1 VRLAQASEVTVLR
14 VQDLEVKYADFQALW
29 GVSLEVREGEVV
41 CLLGPNGAG
50 KSTLI
55 SAVSGLVRPAAGR
68 IEFCGERIDGLPTHQ
83 IVTRGLSHV
92 MEQRRLFP
100 YLTVEKNL
108 LLGSYQPRARAHRD
122 ESLDW
127 VFSLFPIL
135 RERRTQLA
143 HSLSGGEQQMV
154 AIARGLMSRPRFL
167 MVDEPFLG
175 LAPLVVQTILEIIR
189 KVNEAGVTVL
199 FIEQNV
205 QLALGASHRGYLL
218 ESGRMVA
225 AGSAQDL
232 LQSDEVRKV
241 YLGI

>member
-1 VRLAQASEVTVLR
+1 VLCVT
-14 VQDLEVKYADFQALW
+14 DLEVKYGDFQALW

-55 SAVSGLVRPAAGR
+55 SAVSGLVKPSRGR
-68 IEFCGERIDGLPTHQ
+68 VEFCGERIDTLPTHQ
-83 IVTRGLSHV
+83 IVTRGLSQV

-108 LLGSYQPRARAHRD
+108 LLGSYQARARAQRA
-122 ESLDW
+122 ESLEW
-127 VFSLFPIL
+127 VFELFPLL
-135 RERRTQLA
+135 RERRNQMA
-143 HSLSGGEQQMV
+143 NSLSGGEQQMV
-154 AIARGLMSRPRFL
+154 AIARGLMSRPKFL

-175 LAPLVVQTILEIIR
+175 LAPIIVQKILEII
-189 KVNEAGVTVL
+189 KKINAAGVTVL

-205 QLALGASHRGYLL
+205 QLALGVSHRGYLL

-225 AGSAQDL
+225 AGASRQL
-232 LQSDEVRKV
+232 LESDVVRKV

>member
-1 VRLAQASEVTVLR
+1 MLR
-14 VQDLEVKYADFQALW
+14 VRDLEVKYGDFQALW
-29 GVSLEVREGEVV
+29 GVSLDVSEGEVV

-55 SAVSGLVRPAAGR
+55 SAVSGLVPTFRGT

-83 IVTRGLSHV
+83 IVTRGLSQV

-108 LLGSYQPRARAHRD
+108 VLGSYQERARPQRAD
-122 ESLDW
+122 SLDW
-127 VFSLFPIL
+127 VFELFPIL
-135 RERRTQLA
+135 RERRNQLA
-143 HSLSGGEQQMV
+143 YSLSGGEQQMV
-154 AIARGLMSRPRFL
+154 AIARGLMSRPKFL
-167 MVDEPFLG
+167 MIDEPFLG
-175 LAPLVVQTILEIIR
+175 LAPIVVQTILNILKR
-189 KVNEAGVTVL
+189 VNGEGVTVL

-218 ESGRMVA
+218 ESGHMVA
-225 AGSAQDL
+225 SGAAADL
-232 LQSDEVRKV
+232 LESEMVRKV

>member
-1 VRLAQASEVTVLR
+1 VLR
-14 VQDLEVKYADFQALW
+14 VRDLEVKYGDFQALW
-29 GVSLEVREGEVV
+29 GVSLDVNEGEVV

-55 SAVSGLVRPAAGR
+55 SAVSGLVPTFRGT

-83 IVTRGLSHV
+83 IVTRGLSQV

-108 LLGSYQPRARAHRD
+108 VLGSYQKRARPQRAD
-122 ESLDW
+122 SLDW
-127 VFSLFPIL
+127 VFELFPIL

-143 HSLSGGEQQMV
+143 YSLSGGEQQMV
-154 AIARGLMSRPRFL
+154 AIARGLMSRPKFL
-167 MVDEPFLG
+167 MIDEPFLG
-175 LAPLVVQTILEIIR
+175 LAPIVVQTILNILKR
-189 KVNEAGVTVL
+189 VNGEGVTVL

-218 ESGRMVA
+218 ESGHMVA
-225 AGSAQDL
+225 TGAAAEL
-232 LQSDEVRKV
+232 LESEMVRKV

>member
-1 VRLAQASEVTVLR
+1 VLSVR
-14 VQDLEVKYADFQALW
+14 DLEVKYGDFQALW
-29 GVSLEVREGEVV
+29 GVSLEVRQGEVV
-41 CLLGPNGAG
+41 CLIGPNGAG

-55 SAVSGLVRPAAGR
+55 SAVSGLVRPAAGT
-68 IEFCGERIDGLPTHQ
+68 IEFCGEPIGALPTHQ
-83 IVTRGLSHV
+83 VVGRGVSHV
-92 MEQRRLFP
+92 LEQRRLFP

-108 LLGSYQPRARAHRD
+108 LLGSYQPRARAHRE
-122 ESLDW
+122 ESLEW
-127 VFSLFPIL
+127 VFALFPIL
-135 RERRTQLA
+135 RERRLQLA

-167 MVDEPFLG
+167 MIDEPFLG
-175 LAPLVVQTILEIIR
+175 LAPLVVRTILDIIH

-225 AGSAQDL
+225 SGSAQEL
-232 LQSDEVRKV
+232 LESDQVRKV

>member
-1 VRLAQASEVTVLR
+1 MLR
-14 VQDLEVKYADFQALW
+14 VQDLEVKYGDFQALW

-55 SAVSGLVRPAAGR
+55 GAVSGLMKPAKGR
-68 IEFCGERIDGLPTHQ
+68 IEFCGERIDCLPTHQ

-92 MEQRRLFP
+92 LEQRRLFP

-108 LLGSYQPRARAHRD
+108 LLGSYQERARSQRQ
-122 ESLDW
+122 ESLAW
-127 VFSLFPIL
+127 VLSLLPIL
-135 RERRTQLA
+135 EERRQQLA
-143 HSLSGGEQQMV
+143 HSLSGGEQQML
-154 AIARGLMSRPRFL
+154 ALGRGLMSRPKFL
-167 MVDEPFLG
+167 MIDEPFLG
-175 LAPLVVQTILEIIR
+175 LAPLVVMNILQII
-189 KVNEAGVTVL
+189 KKINAEGVTVL

-205 QLALGASHRGYLL
+205 QLALGVSHRGYLM

-225 AGSAQDL
+225 SGAAKEL
-232 LQSDEVRKV
+232 LESKVVREV

>member
-1 VRLAQASEVTVLR
+1 MLR
-14 VQDLEVKYADFQALW
+14 IQNLEVKYGDYQALW

-55 SAVSGLVRPAAGR
+55 SAVSGLVRPLAGD
-68 IEFCGERIDGLPTHQ
+68 IHFYGERLNGLPTHE

-92 MEQRRLFP
+92 LEQRRLFP

-108 LLGSYQPRARAHRD
+108 LLGSYQDRARAQRD
-122 ESLDW
+122 ETLHW

-135 RERRTQLA
+135 KERRQQLA
-143 HSLSGGEQQMV
+143 HSLSGGEQQML
-154 AIARGLMSRPRFL
+154 AIARGLMSRPKFL
-167 MVDEPFLG
+167 MIDEPLLG
-175 LAPLVVQTILEIIR
+175 LAPLVVTKILEIIR
-189 KVNEAGVTVL
+189 QVNTAGVTVL

-205 QLALGASHRGYLL
+205 QLALGVSHRGYLM
-218 ESGRMVA
+218 ESGRMVLS
-225 AGSAQDL
+225 GTAQEVL
-232 LQSDEVRKV
+232 ESELVRKV

>member
-1 VRLAQASEVTVLR
+1 VLVVR
-14 VQDLEVKYADFQALW
+14 DLEVKYGDFQALW
-29 GVSLEVREGEVV
+29 GASLEVREGEVV

-55 SAVSGLVRPAAGR
+55 SAVSGLVRPAGGR
-68 IEFCGERIDGLPTHQ
+68 IEFRGERLDGLPTYQ
-83 IVTRGLSHV
+83 IVGKGLSHV
-92 MEQRRLFP
+92 LEQRRLFP
-100 YLTVEKNL
+100 YLSVEKNL
-108 LLGSYQPRARAHRD
+108 LLGSYQAEARAHRA

-127 VFSLFPIL
+127 VFGLFPIL
-135 RERRTQLA
+135 RERRAQLA

-167 MVDEPFLG
+167 MIDEPFLG
-175 LAPLVVQTILEIIR
+175 LAPIVVGTILDIMK
-189 KVNEAGVTVL
+189 KVNQAGVTIL

-225 AGSAQDL
+225 SGSAQEL
-232 LQSDEVRKV
+232 LESDQVRKV

>member
-1 VRLAQASEVTVLR
+1 VLSVR
-14 VQDLEVKYADFQALW
+14 DLEVKYGDFQALW

-41 CLLGPNGAG
+41 CLIGPNGAG

-55 SAVSGLVRPAAGR
+55 SAVSGLVRPAGGR
-68 IEFCGERIDGLPTHQ
+68 IEFCGDPIGGLPTHQ
-83 IVTRGLSHV
+83 VVSRGIAHV
-92 MEQRRLFP
+92 LEQRRLFP

-108 LLGSYQPRARAHRD
+108 LLGSYQPRARAHR
-122 ESLDW
+122 EASLEW
-127 VFSLFPIL
+127 VFGLFPIL
-135 RERRTQLA
+135 RERRLQLA

-167 MVDEPFLG
+167 MIDEPFLG
-175 LAPLVVQTILEIIR
+175 LAPLVVRTILDIIR

-225 AGSAQDL
+225 SGSAREL
-232 LQSDEVRKV
+232 LESDQVRKV

>member
-1 VRLAQASEVTVLR
+1 VLVVR
-14 VQDLEVKYADFQALW
+14 DLEVKYGDFQALW
-29 GVSLEVREGEVV
+29 GASLEVRQGEVV

-68 IEFCGERIDGLPTHQ
+68 IEFCGERLDGLPTHR
-83 IVTRGLSHV
+83 IVTKGLAHV

-100 YLTVEKNL
+100 YLSVEKNL
-108 LLGSYQPRARAHRD
+108 LLGSYQAQARAHRA

-135 RERRTQLA
+135 RERRGQLA

-167 MVDEPFLG
+167 MIDEPFLG
-175 LAPLVVQTILEIIR
+175 LAPIVVATILQIMK
-189 KVNEAGVTVL
+189 KVNEAGVTIL

-225 AGSAQDL
+225 SGSGKEL
-232 LQSDEVRKV
+232 LESDQVRKV

>member
-1 VRLAQASEVTVLR
+1 VLSIR
-14 VQDLEVKYADFQALW
+14 DLEVKYGDFQALW

-41 CLLGPNGAG
+41 CLIGPNGAG
-50 KSTLI
+50 KSTLVG
-55 SAVSGLVRPAAGR
+55 AVSALMRPAAGR
-68 IEFCGERIDGLPTHQ
+68 IEFCGERIDGLPTHE
-83 IVTRGLSHV
+83 VVGRGISHV
-92 MEQRRLFP
+92 LEQRRLFP

-108 LLGSYQPRARAHRD
+108 LLGSFQARARRHRQ
-122 ESLDW
+122 ESLEW
-127 VFSLFPIL
+127 VFGLFPIL
-135 RERRTQLA
+135 LERRNQLA

-167 MVDEPFLG
+167 MIDEPFLG
-175 LAPLVVQTILEIIR
+175 LAPIVVGTILEIIK
-189 KVNEAGVTVL
+189 KVNQAGVTVL

-225 AGSAQDL
+225 TGSAGEL
-232 LQSDEVRKV
+232 LESDQVRKV

>member
-1 VRLAQASEVTVLR
+1 VLR
-14 VQDLEVKYADFQALW
+14 VQDLEVKYGDFQALW

-55 SAVSGLVRPAAGR
+55 SAVSGLIKPHKGR
-68 IEFCGERIDGLPTHQ
+68 IEFRGERIDGLPTHE
-83 IVTRGLSHV
+83 IVTRGLSQV

-100 YLTVEKNL
+100 YLSVEKNL
-108 LLGSYQPRARAHRD
+108 VLGSFQKQARAQRAQ
-122 ESLDW
+122 SLEW
-127 VFSLFPIL
+127 VFELFPIL
-135 RERRTQLA
+135 RERRNQLA
-143 HSLSGGEQQMV
+143 YSLSGGEQQMA
-154 AIARGLMSRPRFL
+154 AIARGLMSRPKFL

-175 LAPLVVQTILEIIR
+175 LAPIVVQTILNIIKR
-189 KVNEAGVTVL
+189 INGEGVTIL

-218 ESGRMVA
+218 ESGHMVA
-225 AGSAQDL
+225 TGAAAEL
-232 LQSDEVRKV
+232 LESEMVRKV

>member
-1 VRLAQASEVTVLR
+1 MLQIR
-14 VQDLEVKYADFQALW
+14 DLEVRYGDYQALW

-41 CLLGPNGAG
+41 CLIGPNGAG

-55 SAVSGLVRPAAGR
+55 SAVSGLVPAAAGR
-68 IEFCGERIDGLPTHQ
+68 IEFCGEPLAGLPTHQ
-83 IVTRGLSHV
+83 IVTRGISHV

-108 LLGSYQPRARAHRD
+108 LLGSYQARARAHRD
-122 ESLDW
+122 ENLAW

-135 RERRTQLA
+135 QERRQQLA

-167 MVDEPFLG
+167 MIDEPLLG
-175 LAPLVVQTILEIIR
+175 LAPLVVATILEIIK
-189 KVNEAGVTVL
+189 KVNAAGVTVL

-225 AGSAQDL
+225 AGSAQEL
-232 LQSDEVRKV
+232 LESEQVRKV
-241 YLGI
+241 YLGM

>member
-1 VRLAQASEVTVLR
+1 VLR
-14 VQDLEVKYADFQALW
+14 VQDLEVKYGDFQALW

-55 SAVSGLVRPAAGR
+55 SAVSGLIKPSKGR
-68 IEFCGERIDGLPTHQ
+68 IEFRGDRIDGLPTHE
-83 IVTRGLSHV
+83 IVTRGLSQV

-100 YLTVEKNL
+100 YLSVEKNL
-108 LLGSYQPRARAHRD
+108 VLGSFQKQARARRAQ
-122 ESLDW
+122 SLEW
-127 VFSLFPIL
+127 VFELFPIL
-135 RERRTQLA
+135 RERRNQLA
-143 HSLSGGEQQMV
+143 YSLSGGEQQMA

-175 LAPLVVQTILEIIR
+175 LAPIVVQTILNIIKR
-189 KVNEAGVTVL
+189 INGEGVTIL

-218 ESGRMVA
+218 ESGHLVA
-225 AGSAQDL
+225 GGAAQQL
-232 LQSDEVRKV
+232 LESEMVRKV

>member
-1 VRLAQASEVTVLR
+1 VLLVR
-14 VQDLEVKYADFQALW
+14 DLEVKYGDFQALW

-55 SAVSGLVRPAAGR
+55 GAVSGLVPTFRGS

-83 IVTRGLSHV
+83 IVTRGISQV

-108 LLGSYQPRARAHRD
+108 LLGSYQERARAQRAD
-122 ESLDW
+122 SLAW
-127 VFSLFPIL
+127 AFELFPIL
-135 RERRTQLA
+135 RERRQQMA
-143 HSLSGGEQQMV
+143 YSLSGGEQQMV
-154 AIARGLMSRPRFL
+154 AIARGLMSRPKFL
-167 MVDEPFLG
+167 MIDEPFLG
-175 LAPLVVQTILEIIR
+175 LAPIIVQRILEII
-189 KVNEAGVTVL
+189 KKINAAGVTVL

-205 QLALGASHRGYLL
+205 QLALGASHRGYLMESGHLVAGGAAQELL
-218 ESGRMVA
+218 ESEM
-225 AGSAQDL
+225 
-232 LQSDEVRKV
+232 VRKV